1 MAVVFSGSGFNIPY
15 VVGGA
20 AARWLV
26 QIPLLLLA
34 IWVLRLPVIWV
45 WLSYVFSDFAESAI
59 YLLFFRQGR
68 WRTRR
73 VTT

>member
-1 MAVVFSGSGFNIPY
+1 
-15 VVGGA
+15 
-20 AARWLV
+20 
-26 QIPLLLLA
+26 LA